1 MKRNVRNILSV
12 LIFIILLSIL
22 LFLLFQEKEKTKEE
36 LITVGVILPLTGFG
50 SYSGI
55 PAEKG
60 ALFAIENLD
69 INNVKIIIEDSKGFG
84 NIAVDAANKLINI
97 NNVDIL
103 LTTFSSPS
111 ISVGDI
117 ANDRNIL
124 HLYSSGTSQPS
135 LIHTNSIKVGD
146 YDYEEDCKI
155 LGKYILDQNY
165 TSVAYIYAQ
174 VDASLKCEKGIKEVV
189 GDKIKIDN
197 YPFETE
203 KEDFKTIITKLKT
216 NDYNAILNCGYDVDN
231 QKLYNMFIE
240 YKITTP
246 YICVIGKEEC
256 FSNKLIDI
264 APEGGISYGIKSIDH
279 EYKAKLLNKY
289 PNLTGYEIFA
299 ATETYDAIND
309 VSIAY
314 NKCKSKNKDCIAK
327 EITSSNI
334 RRAIDYTY
342 NGNIIKYNISLYR
355 LENKEFI
362 EIN

>member
-1 MKRNVRNILSV
+1 MKKQVRIILSI
-12 LIFIILLSIL
+12 LIFILLICIL
-22 LFLLFQEKEKTKEE
+22 LFLAISKDKPKPDP
-36 LITVGVILPLTGFG
+36 ITVGIILPLTGFG

-60 ALFAIENLD
+60 AIFAIENLD
-69 INNVKIIIEDSKGFG
+69 INNVKIIIDDSKGFG
-84 NIAVDAANKLINI
+84 NIAVDAASKLINI
-97 NNVDIL
+97 DNVDIL

-135 LIHTNSIKVGD
+135 LMYTNSIKVGD

-155 LGKYILDQNY
+155 LGKYILNKNY
-165 TSVAYIYAQ
+165 THVAYIYAQ
-174 VDASLKCEKGIKEVV
+174 VDASLKCIKGIREVV

-203 KEDFKTIITKLKT
+203 KEDFKTIITKIRS
-216 NDYNAILNCGYDVDN
+216 NNYDAILNCGYEIDN
-231 QKLYNMFIE
+231 QRLYNKFIE

-264 APEGGISYGIKSIDH
+264 APEDSISYGIKIMDQ
-279 EYKAKLLNKY
+279 EYKAKLLKKY
-289 PNLTGYEIFA
+289 PNLNGYEIFA
-299 ATETYDAIND
+299 ATETYDAIQD
-309 VSIAY
+309 ISYAY
-314 NKCKSKNKDCIAK
+314 NKCKSKNKDCIAE
-327 EITSSNI
+327 EITSSN
-334 RRAIDYTY
+334 RKRAIDYTY
-342 NGNIIKYNISLYR
+342 NGNIIKYNISVYK